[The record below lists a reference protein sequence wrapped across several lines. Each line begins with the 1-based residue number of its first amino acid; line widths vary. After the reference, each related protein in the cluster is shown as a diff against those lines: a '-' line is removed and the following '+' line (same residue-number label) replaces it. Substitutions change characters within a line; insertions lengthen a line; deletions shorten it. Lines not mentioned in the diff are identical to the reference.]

1 MATMFMGTKSDDELF
16 DEIFVSSNFITV
28 FCTQHELDGYLNSVV
43 LSGMPKGMSI
53 VFTKKK
59 LNRKYAKKEI
69 MNATPEQIKG
79 MIGLIAPMVH

>member
-1 MATMFMGTKSDDELF
+1 MDDELF

-28 FCTQHELDGYLNSVV
+28 FCTQHELDDYQKTLI

-53 VFTKKK
+53 VFIKKK

-69 MNATPEQIKG
+69 MNATPEQIKV
-79 MIGLIAPMVH
+79 MIESIGFMVH

>member
-1 MATMFMGTKSDDELF
+1 MSTYNDEELF

-28 FCTQHELDGYLNSVV
+28 FCTQRELDEYLNSLVT
-43 LSGMPKGMSI
+43 SGIPRGMSI

-79 MIGLIAPMVH
+79 IIESGGHLIH